1 MLPIFYGKLQL
12 ETEDDIYLGGVK
24 TYKTPRAE
32 LAPFSSSQSSPEQPP
47 KRRRSQFSCHKTQL
61 TTCCRPLLILTFY
74 SHDGLVVRGSQF
86 FVGAAACRCFNSAD
100 PFSFRSCSCHLRLRV
115 LTMRYHID
123 VYVRFYILIMVQVSL
138 QCMPLNQS
146 RKVLF
151 SRQMG
156 KNSTQMKIRSVL
168 IVQFYRP
175 GQANVQ
181 FSLCDTV

>member
-1 MLPIFYGKLQL
+1 MGNYSLKLKTTSTQVGSKLTKPL
-12 ETEDDIYLGGVK
+12 EQSW
-24 TYKTPRAE
+24 P
-32 LAPFSSSQSSPEQPP
+32 PFSSSQSSPEQPP

-123 VYVRFYILIMVQVSL
+123 VYVRFYILIMYQVSL
-138 QCMPLNQS
+138 QCMPS
-146 RKVLF
+146 AC
-151 SRQMG
+151 
-156 KNSTQMKIRSVL
+156 
-168 IVQFYRP
+168 P
-175 GQANVQ
+175 
-181 FSLCDTV
+181 